1 MLESASLSET
11 DLSSF
16 ASDFEF
22 NYDTKLDDDFSSND
36 FEFAKNNLSQF
47 NHTQLDLSQ
56 VRRIQ

>member
-1 MLESASLSET
+1 MLENASHSET

-36 FEFAKNNLSQF
+36 FEFAKNNLPQF
-47 NHTQLDLSQ
+47 EHKQLDLSQ
-56 VRRIQ
+56 VRKFQ